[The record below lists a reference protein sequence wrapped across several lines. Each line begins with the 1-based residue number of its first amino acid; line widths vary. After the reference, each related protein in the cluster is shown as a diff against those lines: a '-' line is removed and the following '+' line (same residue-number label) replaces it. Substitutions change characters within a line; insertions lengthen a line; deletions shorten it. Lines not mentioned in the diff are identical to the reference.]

1 MGNVCHKQ
9 EIPLQRKAISQDYK
23 LTQMKGTNETIF
35 EEFDKVNIF
44 KYYNIQDF
52 MHLFLSNF
60 DRQEG
65 VSEAFYYVFIE
76 KKFIKNQQISEWLM
90 NDESAKSQV
99 QDYHQKLF
107 GIFLKGFKS
116 YYRSLKGD
124 KYQSNN
130 LPLSALLALGTHNC
144 QGRLDSKIEIV
155 FHLFCNKDLLLEMN
169 DDLCFFI
176 FASFCLPA
184 GIFLFVLKVLSEENE
199 DYKAKVEK
207 HDFVT
212 IFDTYQ
218 IKDAINATQE
228 YLKLLFTPDKPRLS
242 FEDFRDLVIRSED
255 IQSIFSSTSI
265 RAYLEKHNI

>member
-9 EIPLQRKAISQDYK
+9 EVPLQRKTISPDIK
-23 LTQMKGTNETIF
+23 LFQLKGTNESIF
-35 EEFDKVNIF
+35 EEFEKVNIF

-52 MHLFLSNF
+52 MHLFLTNF
-60 DRQEG
+60 NKDEG
-65 VSEAFYYVFIE
+65 VNETVYYAFIE
-76 KKFIKNQQISEWLM
+76 KKFIKNQQISDWLM

-107 GIFLKGFKS
+107 GIFIKGFKS

-124 KYQSNN
+124 KYQSAN
-130 LPLSALLALGTHNC
+130 LPLSALLALGFHNC
-144 QGRLDSKIEIV
+144 SGRLDSKIEII
-155 FHLFCNKDLLLEMN
+155 FNLFCNKDLLLEIS

-184 GIFLFVLKVLSEENE
+184 GIFLFILKVLSEENE
-199 DYKAKVEK
+199 EYKTKIDK

-218 IKDAINATQE
+218 IKDAINATQQ
-228 YLKLLFTPDKPRLS
+228 YLNLLFTPEKPRLS
-242 FEDFRDLVIRSED
+242 IEDFRDLVIKNED
-255 IQSIFSSTSI
+255 IQSIFTSSSI